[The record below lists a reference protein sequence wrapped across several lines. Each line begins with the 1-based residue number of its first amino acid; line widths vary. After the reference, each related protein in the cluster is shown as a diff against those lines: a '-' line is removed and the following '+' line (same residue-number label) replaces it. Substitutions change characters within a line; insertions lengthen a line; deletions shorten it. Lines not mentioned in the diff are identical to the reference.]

1 MNRLFEKTRALWVRY
16 SDYEWV
22 EDDKGI
28 LYLTAS
34 SNAKPNITDPIADYM
49 QIVGDAVNTGLFCM
63 SSETGIDERKD
74 AIRDFTMKYGLLGI
88 ITAIP
93 TTVHFLESDFAYFPV
108 NPFIKEEKMSSD
120 DYLNLFFPFDQP
132 KYLKQGKAISWD
144 IESDKDMQGLAM
156 TMNDRPIPVNMSL
169 QRSYAERYDWLEK
182 QFKDWAFI
190 VFTAQEYYDDYDE
203 LDEKERLLFKQ
214 AIRAFE
220 GVSPTYRLELLDR
233 PTLVWE
239 FNSLMQA
246 LQLMINLMLSDE
258 NNPVKICKKCGN
270 AFIPKK
276 TSDLYCSRNCMSK

>member
-1 MNRLFEKTRALWVRY
+1 
-16 SDYEWV
+16 
-22 EDDKGI
+22 
-28 LYLTAS
+28 
-34 SNAKPNITDPIADYM
+34 
-49 QIVGDAVNTGLFCM
+49 
-63 SSETGIDERKD
+63 
-74 AIRDFTMKYGLLGI
+74 
-88 ITAIP
+88 
-93 TTVHFLESDFAYFPV
+93 
-108 NPFIKEEKMSSD
+108 
-120 DYLNLFFPFDQP
+120 
-132 KYLKQGKAISWD
+132 
-144 IESDKDMQGLAM
+144 
-156 TMNDRPIPVNMSL
+156 MSL

-190 VFTAQEYYDDYDE
+190 VFTAQEYYVDYDE

-258 NNPVKICKKCGN
+258 NNLVKICKKCGN